1 MSVIIDERSNWKR
14 PFFIIWIGQAFSI
27 VGSILVQFALVWWL
41 TRETGSATV
50 LATATIFSMLPGIF
64 IGPFS
69 GALVD
74 RWNRKTIMLVA
85 DSLIALMTAGLV
97 LVFWL
102 GQAQVWHVLVVMLVR
117 ALGGTFHFPA
127 MQASTSLMVPEKH
140 LSRVAGLNQALN
152 GVLNIA
158 APPLGAF
165 LMSLLPIYQ
174 VLAIDIV
181 TAAIAVG
188 TLAFIHIPQ
197 PERRPEG
204 VLTPRALWGDV
215 HEGFRYLA
223 HWPGMLILLGM
234 ATLVNLLMNPA
245 FSLMPLMITRVF
257 KGEAMHLGVMNSAE
271 GLGVILGGLA
281 LSVWGGFKRKVHTS
295 MAGLVG
301 MGLGVILLGSAPA
314 QMFGVALLGIGI
326 AGFMNPITNGPL
338 FALLQ
343 AKIAPEMQGRVFNLV
358 GALASAASP
367 LGLMLAAPVA
377 DYLGIRFWFWIAGMS
392 CLVMAGVA
400 LSIPA
405 VVHLEDVSG
414 ALRSEDRS
422 ALAVQD

>member
-1 MSVIIDERSNWKR
+1 MSEIREDSNWKR
-14 PFFIIWIGQAFSI
+14 PFFTIWVGQAFSI

-85 DSLIALMTAGLV
+85 DSLIALVTAGLV
-97 LVFWL
+97 LVFWS
-102 GQAQVWHVLVVMLVR
+102 GQAQVWHVLVVMLIR
-117 ALGGTFHFPA
+117 SLGGTFHFPA

-140 LSRVAGLNQALN
+140 LSRVAGLNQALH

-158 APPLGAF
+158 APPLGAL

-174 VLAIDIV
+174 VLAIDIL
-181 TAAIAVG
+181 TAAVAVG

-204 VLTPRALWGDV
+204 SLTPRALLGDV
-215 HEGFRYLA
+215 RDGFRYLA
-223 HWPGMLILLGM
+223 HWPGMLILLGL

-245 FSLMPLMITRVF
+245 FSLMPLMITRIF
-257 KGEAMHLGVMNSAE
+257 HGEAMHLGVMNSAE
-271 GLGVILGGLA
+271 GAGVILGGLV

-295 MAGLVG
+295 MAGLIG
-301 MGLGVILLGSAPA
+301 MGLGVIVLGSAPA
-314 QMFGVALLGIGI
+314 QMFGIALLGIGI

-367 LGLMLAAPVA
+367 LGLMIAAPVA
-377 DYLGIRFWFWIAGMS
+377 DHLGIRFWFWIAGAS
-392 CLVMAGVA
+392 CLLMAGAA

-405 VVHLEDVSG
+405 VVHLEDQP
-414 ALRSEDRS
+414 AMNQPQMPS
-422 ALAVQD
+422 ALPVQE

>member
-1 MSVIIDERSNWKR
+1 MTDIREDSNWKR
-14 PFFIIWIGQAFSI
+14 PFFTIWVGQAFSI

-85 DSLIALMTAGLV
+85 DSLIALVTAGLV

-102 GQAQVWHVLVVMLVR
+102 GQVQVWHVLVVMLIR

-158 APPLGAF
+158 APPLGAL

-174 VLAIDIV
+174 VLAIDIL
-181 TAAIAVG
+181 TAAVAVG
-188 TLAFIHIPQ
+188 TLALIHIPQ
-197 PERRPEG
+197 PDRRPEG
-204 VLTPRALWGDV
+204 ALTPRALLSDV
-215 HEGFRYLA
+215 RDGFRYLA
-223 HWPGMLILLGM
+223 HWPGMLILLGL

-245 FSLMPLMITRVF
+245 FSLMPLMVTRIF
-257 KGEAMHLGVMNSAE
+257 HGEAMHLGVMNSAE
-271 GLGVILGGLA
+271 GLGVILGGLV

-295 MAGLVG
+295 MAGLIG
-301 MGLGVILLGSAPA
+301 MGLGVIVLGSAPA

-367 LGLMLAAPVA
+367 LGLMIAAPVA
-377 DYLGIRFWFWIAGMS
+377 DHLGIRFWFWIAGAS
-392 CLVMAGVA
+392 CLLMAGVA

-405 VVHLEDVSG
+405 VVHLEDQPAMKRTG
-414 ALRSEDRS
+414 MPS
-422 ALAVQD
+422 ALPVQE

>member
-1 MSVIIDERSNWKR
+1 MTDIREDSNWKR
-14 PFFIIWIGQAFSI
+14 PFFTIWVGQAFSI

-85 DSLIALMTAGLV
+85 DSLIALVTAGLV

-102 GQAQVWHVLVVMLVR
+102 GQVQVWHVLVVMLIR

-158 APPLGAF
+158 APPLGAL

-174 VLAIDIV
+174 VLAIDIL
-181 TAAIAVG
+181 TATVAVG
-188 TLAFIHIPQ
+188 TLALIRIPQ

-204 VLTPRALWGDV
+204 ALTPRALLSDV
-215 HEGFRYLA
+215 RDGFRYLA
-223 HWPGMLILLGM
+223 HWPGMLILLGL

-245 FSLMPLMITRVF
+245 FSLMPLMVTRIF
-257 KGEAMHLGVMNSAE
+257 HGEAMHLGVMNSAE
-271 GLGVILGGLA
+271 GLGVILGGLV

-295 MAGLVG
+295 MAGLIG
-301 MGLGVILLGSAPA
+301 MGLGVIVLGSAPA

-367 LGLMLAAPVA
+367 LGLMIAAPVA
-377 DYLGIRFWFWIAGMS
+377 DHLGIRFWFWIAGAS
-392 CLVMAGVA
+392 CLLMAGVA

-405 VVHLEDVSG
+405 VVHLEDQPAMKRTG
-414 ALRSEDRS
+414 MPS
-422 ALAVQD
+422 ALPVQE